1 MIWKYWI
8 LLKKWR
14 LIWLLF
20 WIINRN
26 FLKILIKFDRIIIFQ
41 GFERILEGYFDDFS
55 VMRMGKNGV
64 KWAFCRTHY
73 RTRKWGF
80 RRENIRYAVLG
91 NRLLALKCKLRP
103 LMVWKDTIIV
113 QYYNMFWL
121 IRCLICY
128 SWTVAIYPVGY
139 SIVIIWHGKKF
150 DFLHFESCQ
159 FEKQ

>member
-8 LLKKWR
+8 LLRKGR

-26 FLKILIKFDRIIIFQ
+26 FLKILIKFDRILIFQ

-80 RRENIRYAVLG
+80 RRENNRCALSG
-91 NRLLALKCKLRP
+91 NRTFALKCKPRP
-103 LMVWKDTIIV
+103 LMAWKT
-113 QYYNMFWL
+113 YYNSTVLWYILWCQVKCFTPAL
-121 IRCLICY
+121 IQLAIIYR
-128 SWTVAIYPVGY
+128 TAIYRA
-139 SIVIIWHGKKF
+139 SI
-150 DFLHFESCQ
+150 
-159 FEKQ
+159 